1 MNNLNLSEEE
11 VQNLSYQERCKL
23 LNMNQILAAR
33 HFQFRVEA
41 FFKQILFDGPLE
53 KIKYYVIRVE
63 FQVRGSPHM
72 HSFLWLLIAPVLS
85 EDTIDHFKEWV
96 DSIISARLP
105 DPTKNSKLFEFV
117 KMYQLYRDS
126 KTWRKYKNRSCRFN
140 FVRYFTKKTITAKP
154 LPLYLRDHKKA
165 DTMVEKIGF

>member
-63 FQVRGSPHM
+63 FQVRGSPPM
-72 HSFLWLLIAPVLS
+72 HSFLWFLIAPVLS

-105 DPTKNSKLFEFV
+105 NPTKNSKLFEFV
-117 KMYQLYRDS
+117 KMYQRTETRKHVQNI
-126 KTWRKYKNRSCRFN
+126 KTGPAGLILSGILL
-140 FVRYFTKKTITAKP
+140 KKLLLQNHYHYI
-154 LPLYLRDHKKA
+154 
-165 DTMVEKIGF
+165 